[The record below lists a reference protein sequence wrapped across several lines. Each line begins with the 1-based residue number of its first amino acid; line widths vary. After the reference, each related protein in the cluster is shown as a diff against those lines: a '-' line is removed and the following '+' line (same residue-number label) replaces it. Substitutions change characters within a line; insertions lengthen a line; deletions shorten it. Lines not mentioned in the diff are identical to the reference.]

1 MNISIHIHII
11 HISNIYIYFILYV
24 LDMHL
29 ISIARENGNFLRR
42 LASLLWGSAWNPI
55 IIRLV
60 MELGPFIINKS
71 LPTYIALTLPNCLK
85 EEVELCHIFFCNR

>member
-11 HISNIYIYFILYV
+11 HIYIFILYV

-29 ISIARENGNFLRR
+29 ISIARENGIFLRR

-60 MELGPFIINKS
+60 MELGPFIINTVS
-71 LPTYIALTLPNCLK
+71 QPTLL
-85 EEVELCHIFFCNR
+85 

>member
-11 HISNIYIYFILYV
+11 HIYIFILYV

-29 ISIARENGNFLRR
+29 ISIARENGIFLRR
-42 LASLLWGSAWNPI
+42 LASLLWGSAWNPV

-60 MELGPFIINKS
+60 MELGPFIINKVS
-71 LPTYIALTLPNCLK
+71 QPTLL
-85 EEVELCHIFFCNR
+85 

>member
-1 MNISIHIHII
+1 MQEGTLCEYFYTYTYYTY
-11 HISNIYIYFILYV
+11 IYIFILYV

-29 ISIARENGNFLRR
+29 ISIARENGIFLRR

-60 MELGPFIINKS
+60 MELGPFIINTVS
-71 LPTYIALTLPNCLK
+71 QPTLL
-85 EEVELCHIFFCNR
+85 